1 MMGPNMIGGMSSPA
15 FTTATSFA
23 EPKETQSAASA
34 GSLKINYG
42 DATKAERLT
51 ASLAKIQQLQTQAQA
66 MVSSRNPDYSG
77 IGE

>member
-1 MMGPNMIGGMSSPA
+1 MGPNMIGGMSNAASIA
-15 FTTATSFA
+15 ATSFA
-23 EPKETQSAASA
+23 ESKATQSAVGT

-51 ASLAKIQQLQTQAQA
+51 ASLTKVQQLQTQAQTT
-66 MVSSRNPDYSG
+66 VISRNPDYSG

>member
-1 MMGPNMIGGMSSPA
+1 MMGPNMIGGMSSA
-15 FTTATSFA
+15 ASIAATSFA
-23 EPKETQSAASA
+23 EAKQTQSAASA

-51 ASLAKIQQLQTQAQA
+51 ASLTKMQQLQTQAQA
-66 MVSSRNPDYSG
+66 IVTSRNPDYSG

>member
-1 MMGPNMIGGMSSPA
+1 MMGPNMIGSMSSPA
-15 FTTATSFA
+15 STTATSFA
-23 EPKETQSAASA
+23 EPKEIQSAASG

-51 ASLAKIQQLQTQAQA
+51 ASLTKIQQLQTQAQA
-66 MVSSRNPDYSG
+66 MVTSRNPDYAG

>member
-1 MMGPNMIGGMSSPA
+1 MMGPNMIGGMSGAVS
-15 FTTATSFA
+15 TAVTGFA
-23 EPKETQSAASA
+23 EAKQTQSAASA

-51 ASLAKIQQLQTQAQA
+51 ASLTKMQQLQTQAQA